1 MPAEGNCFFLVYFS
15 LFELSLKIRIDLIR
29 IWNISSNLFFYT
41 PCLLGDE
48 QEAIELNDKKTKSKN
63 KDDDKEKDKD
73 EETKFKKK
81 EQSVLQAKLTKLAIQ
96 IGYAG
101 KQIFL

>member
-1 MPAEGNCFFLVYFS
+1 MS
-15 LFELSLKIRIDLIR
+15 LTIRIDLIR

-63 KDDDKEKDKD
+63 KEDDKEKDKD

-101 KQIFL
+101 KPNLPSILIWH